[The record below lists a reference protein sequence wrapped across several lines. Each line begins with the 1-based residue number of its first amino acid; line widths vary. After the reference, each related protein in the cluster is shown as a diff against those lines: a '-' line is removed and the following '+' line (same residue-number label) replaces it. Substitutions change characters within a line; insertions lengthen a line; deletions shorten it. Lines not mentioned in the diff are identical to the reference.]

1 MHFKYALERL
11 ENNKIYAHI
20 KTWMYLLVFSKGSI
34 SVSLYYRYR
43 WDPFSYSLFSLSS
56 KVFISMSSVFISPPL
71 LCFFQL

>member
-1 MHFKYALERL
+1 MHFKYDLERI

-43 WDPFSYSLFSLSS
+43 WDPVS
-56 KVFISMSSVFISPPL
+56 
-71 LCFFQL
+71 